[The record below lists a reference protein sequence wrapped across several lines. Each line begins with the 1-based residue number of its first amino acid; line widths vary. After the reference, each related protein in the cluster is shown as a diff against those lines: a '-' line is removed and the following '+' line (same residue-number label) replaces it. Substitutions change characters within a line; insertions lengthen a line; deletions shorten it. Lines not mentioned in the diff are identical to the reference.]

1 MQYKY
6 QAERSPFIPKT
17 KKPQYY
23 YKLMTVLFKRWKL
36 IALTMFFL
44 ATIFY
49 TRKIHQEQLQ
59 FSRSLAQQLFRD
71 NSQPKSTYFSPDK
84 PSVSDK
90 ASKVLVYTH
99 IGCTFDPHLC
109 GFLSGCKQAYKICD
123 QSMQHKELCNV
134 TLSGTYFKN
143 SLGNKNHDFIS
154 HMCHNLGEFGNYD
167 LFVKADDD
175 LMYDPDQLIHT
186 LSRINFDD
194 TRALLGFL
202 NYQENEQVVWP
213 SGAIYAF
220 SKQALLALCEDKR
233 ALHDLKGIY
242 EDVHVGLALSRI
254 RNDPQVR
261 YFNLDNLVD
270 VSHLQYK
277 SSRVFVQFLQYSS
290 CL

>member
-1 MQYKY
+1 
-6 QAERSPFIPKT
+6 
-17 KKPQYY
+17 
-23 YKLMTVLFKRWKL
+23 
-36 IALTMFFL
+36 
-44 ATIFY
+44 
-49 TRKIHQEQLQ
+49 
-59 FSRSLAQQLFRD
+59 
-71 NSQPKSTYFSPDK
+71 
-84 PSVSDK
+84 
-90 ASKVLVYTH
+90 
-99 IGCTFDPHLC
+99 
-109 GFLSGCKQAYKICD
+109 
-123 QSMQHKELCNV
+123 
-134 TLSGTYFKN
+134 
-143 SLGNKNHDFIS
+143 
-154 HMCHNLGEFGNYD
+154 MCHNLGEFSNYD

-233 ALHDLKGIY
+233 ALRGLKGIY

-277 SSRVFVQFLQYSS
+277 SSRIKVNNPQSTLYM
-290 CL
+290 